1 MAMVKNNLKTL
12 RHFLTFL
19 PVFVLFLC
27 PSSFAS
33 EVSAV
38 QIQLLSPQPSSN
50 IEIDD
55 VIIVFS
61 VLQDMEKVTL
71 EGVKLYLDEVDVSA
85 SIQLNQG
92 IISFLPLDIKLGAHS
107 VKLQITDTLG
117 KSIKPVLFS
126 FNVVPSTVKYKS
138 TRTTPIIRFSGQ
150 NSMTYQVNDV
160 TGPGASARQEPTSSN
175 SLNITASGNYEGINY
190 EATAVI
196 SSESSFDMQPSDTY
210 SVKIYTDWGGVIA
223 GDNFPSY
230 SSIVMASSRV
240 RGASAYAQFQTEIG
254 TIKVDAVY
262 GESLKQIESTQT
274 PARNMQALNASYNYN
289 NKLKINAVYLKSDD
303 EEGDGFAV
311 GTDYLGNSVVGTAL
325 EYSPSYDFNMQ
336 VNWAKSDTSDL
347 RTGES
352 ADVEAPGTAFI
363 GNDSALDAS
372 MTANIGG
379 FYSLNA
385 KYSIAG
391 LNFKSFGNPWK
402 SVDVQSINATNTLKL
417 FENKFT
423 LTGGV
428 SLNNDN
434 LSDNKATTTTITTYS
449 GSGNVSL
456 GMNMPMITG
465 TYSFNTTKSE
475 DTDLSGLSADREST
489 QWSATASEM
498 LSISNFSISLRGN
511 YGQNDQEDLL
521 HPSSSLNSLN
531 YGGSASLT
539 LPNYS
544 SLSTTYRFSENTF
557 PALDAVTST
566 ETLTLELSYPL
577 IPDVL
582 TARGHY
588 QIDQQGNNLGTV
600 DNEKNSWEI
609 NCMWDITSFQRLEAT
624 YSYAEYKNLLNPLSS
639 NYKANSINL
648 SYTIMFDDF
657 SY

>member
-1 MAMVKNNLKTL
+1 MIKTNLKTL
-12 RHFLTFL
+12 ICLLAFL

-27 PSSFAS
+27 ASSFGA
-33 EVSAV
+33 EVSTV
-38 QIQLLSPQPSSN
+38 KIQLLSPQPNSN
-50 IEIDD
+50 VEIDD

-61 VLQDMEKVTL
+61 ILQDMEKITL
-71 EGVKLYLDEVDVSA
+71 EGVKLYLDDVDVSA
-85 SIQLNQG
+85 SLQLNQG

-126 FNVVPSTVKYKS
+126 FNLVPSTVKYKS
-138 TRTTPIIRFSGQ
+138 TRTAPIIRFSGQ

-175 SLNITASGNYEGINY
+175 SLNITAAGNYEGINY
-190 EATAVI
+190 EATAVV
-196 SSESSFDMQPSDTY
+196 SSESSFDMQPSDTFA
-210 SVKIYTDWGGVIA
+210 VKIYTDWGGVTA

-230 SSIVMASSRV
+230 STLVMTGSRV
-240 RGASAYAQFQTEIG
+240 RGASAYAQLQTDIG
-254 TIKVDAVY
+254 TVKVDAVY
-262 GESLKQIESTQT
+262 GEALKQIESQQT
-274 PARNMQALNASYNYN
+274 PARNMQALNAAYNYN

-303 EEGDGFAV
+303 DQSDGLAI
-311 GTDYLGNSVVGTAL
+311 GTDYLGNSVVGAAL

-336 VNWAKSDTSDL
+336 VNWAKSDTNDL

-352 ADVEAPGTAFI
+352 ADVDASGKAFI

-372 MTANIGG
+372 MSANIGS

-391 LNFKSFGNPWK
+391 LNYKSFGNPWK
-402 SVDVQSINATNTLKL
+402 SVDVQSLNASNTLKL

-428 SLNNDN
+428 SINNDN
-434 LSDNKATTTTITTYS
+434 LSDNKATTTTITTYNGS
-449 GSGNVSL
+449 GSLSM
-456 GMNMPMITG
+456 GMNLPMVTG
-465 TYSFNTTKSE
+465 TYSFNTTRSE
-475 DTDLSGLSADREST
+475 DRSLSSLSTDREST
-489 QWSATASEM
+489 QWSAMASEM
-498 LSISNFSISLRGN
+498 LTISNFSISLRGN

-521 HPSSSLNSLN
+521 RPSSSLNVLN
-531 YGGSASLT
+531 YGGSLSVT
-539 LPNYS
+539 LPNSS
-544 SLSTTYRFSENTF
+544 SLSATYRLSENSF
-557 PALDAVTST
+557 PAMDTVTGT
-566 ETLTLELSYPL
+566 DTLTFELSYPL
-577 IPDVL
+577 IVDVL
-582 TARGHY
+582 TARGLY
-588 QIDQQGNNLGTV
+588 QIDQQSNNLSTI

-609 NCMWDITSFQRLEAT
+609 NCMWDITSYQRLEAT
-624 YSYAEYKNLLNPLSS
+624 YSFAEYKDLLNPLLS

>member
-1 MAMVKNNLKTL
+1 MAMIKTNLKTL
-12 RHFLTFL
+12 ICLLAFL

-27 PSSFAS
+27 ASSFGA
-33 EVSAV
+33 EVSTV
-38 QIQLLSPQPSSN
+38 KIQLLSPQPNSN
-50 IEIDD
+50 VEIDD

-61 VLQDMEKVTL
+61 ILQDMEKITL
-71 EGVKLYLDEVDVSA
+71 EGVKLYLDDVDVSA
-85 SIQLNQG
+85 SLQLNQG

-126 FNVVPSTVKYKS
+126 FNLVPSTVKYKS
-138 TRTTPIIRFSGQ
+138 TRTAPIIRFSGQ

-175 SLNITASGNYEGINY
+175 SLNITAAGNYEGINY
-190 EATAVI
+190 EATAVV
-196 SSESSFDMQPSDTY
+196 SSESSFDMQPSDTFA
-210 SVKIYTDWGGVIA
+210 VKIYTDWGGVTA

-230 SSIVMASSRV
+230 STLVMTGSRV
-240 RGASAYAQFQTEIG
+240 RGASAYAQLQTDIG
-254 TIKVDAVY
+254 TVKVDAVY
-262 GESLKQIESTQT
+262 GEALKQIESQQT
-274 PARNMQALNASYNYN
+274 PARNMQALNAAYNYN

-303 EEGDGFAV
+303 DQSDGLAI
-311 GTDYLGNSVVGTAL
+311 GTDYLGNSVVGAAL

-336 VNWAKSDTSDL
+336 VNWAKSDTNDL

-352 ADVEAPGTAFI
+352 ADVDASGKAFI

-372 MTANIGG
+372 MSANIGS

-391 LNFKSFGNPWK
+391 LNYKSFGNPWK
-402 SVDVQSINATNTLKL
+402 SVDVQSLNASNTLKL

-428 SLNNDN
+428 SINNDN
-434 LSDNKATTTTITTYS
+434 LSDNKATTTTITTYNGS
-449 GSGNVSL
+449 GSLSM
-456 GMNMPMITG
+456 GMNLPMVTG
-465 TYSFNTTKSE
+465 TYSFNTTRSE
-475 DTDLSGLSADREST
+475 DRSLSSLSTDREST
-489 QWSATASEM
+489 QWSAMASEM
-498 LSISNFSISLRGN
+498 LTISNFSISLRGN

-521 HPSSSLNSLN
+521 RPSSSLNVLN
-531 YGGSASLT
+531 YGGSLSVT
-539 LPNYS
+539 LPNSS
-544 SLSTTYRFSENTF
+544 SLSATYRLSENSF
-557 PALDAVTST
+557 PAMDTVTGT
-566 ETLTLELSYPL
+566 DTLTFELSYPL
-577 IPDVL
+577 IVDVL
-582 TARGHY
+582 TARGLY
-588 QIDQQGNNLGTV
+588 QIDQQSNNLSTI

-609 NCMWDITSFQRLEAT
+609 NCMWDITSYQRLEAT
-624 YSYAEYKNLLNPLSS
+624 YSFAEYKDLLNPLLS

>member
-1 MAMVKNNLKTL
+1 MAMVRNNLKAL
-12 RHFLTFL
+12 RLILTFL

-27 PSSFAS
+27 FSSFGA
-33 EVSAV
+33 EVSTV
-38 QIQLLSPQPSSN
+38 QIQLLSPQPNSN

-61 VLQDMEKVTL
+61 VLQDMEKVSL
-71 EGVKLYLDEVDVSA
+71 EGVKLYIDEVDVSA
-85 SIQLNQG
+85 SVQLNQG

-126 FNVVPSTVKYKS
+126 FNIVPSTVKYKS

-190 EATAVI
+190 EMTAVV

-210 SVKIYTDWGGVIA
+210 TVKIYTDWGGITA

-230 SSIVMASSRV
+230 SSIVMTGNRV
-240 RGASAYAQFQTEIG
+240 RGASAYAQLQTEVG
-254 TIKVDAVY
+254 TVKLDAVY
-262 GESLKQIESTQT
+262 GQSLKQIESQQT
-274 PARNMQALNASYNYN
+274 PARNMQALNASYNYD

-303 EEGDGFAV
+303 DEGDGMAV
-311 GTDYLGNSVVGTAL
+311 GTDYLGNSVIGTTL

-352 ADVEAPGTAFI
+352 ADVDAPGKAFI

-372 MTANIGG
+372 MNANIGS
-379 FYSLNA
+379 FYTLNA

-402 SVDVQSINATNTLKL
+402 SVDVQSINATNTVKL

-423 LTGGV
+423 LTAGV
-428 SLNNDN
+428 TLNNDN
-434 LSDNKATTTTITTYS
+434 LSDNKATTTTITTYNGS
-449 GSGNVSL
+449 GSLSL

-475 DTDLSGLSADREST
+475 DTGLSGLSADREST
-489 QWSATASEM
+489 QWSASASEM
-498 LSISNFSISLRGN
+498 LSISDFSVSLRGN
-511 YGQNDQEDLL
+511 YGKNDQEDMLN
-521 HPSSSLNSLN
+521 PSSSLNSLN
-531 YGGSASLT
+531 YGGSASVT

-544 SLSTTYRFSENTF
+544 SLSTSYRFSENTF
-557 PALDAVTST
+557 PSLDTSTST
-566 ETLTLELSYPL
+566 ETLTFELSYPL
-577 IPDVL
+577 IANVL
-582 TARGHY
+582 TARGLY
-588 QIDQQGNNLGTV
+588 QIDKQSNNLSTV
-600 DNEKNSWEI
+600 DNKKNSWEI

-624 YSYAEYKNLLNPLSS
+624 YSYAEYKDSLNPLSS
-639 NYKANSINL
+639 NYQANSINL